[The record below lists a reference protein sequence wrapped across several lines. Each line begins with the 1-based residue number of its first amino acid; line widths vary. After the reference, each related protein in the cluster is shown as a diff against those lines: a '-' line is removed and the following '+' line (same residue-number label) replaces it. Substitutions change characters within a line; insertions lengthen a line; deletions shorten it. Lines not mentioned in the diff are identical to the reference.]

1 MKIKNGFMLR
11 NIAGNNLIIGVGEA
25 AGVLNGVV
33 TLNETGVFLWNLLVK
48 GCEIEELILAL
59 MDEYEVSEQVATG
72 DVNSFVNKLVNA
84 KIAE

>member
-11 NIAGNNLIIGVGEA
+11 NIAGNNLIIGVGEV

-48 GCEIEELILAL
+48 GCEIEELILSL
-59 MDEYEVSEQVATG
+59 MDEYEVSEQVATA

>member
-59 MDEYEVSEQVATG
+59 MDEYEVSEQVATA

>member
-11 NIAGNNLIIGVGEA
+11 NIAGNNLIIGVAEA

-59 MDEYEVSEQVATG
+59 MDEYEVSEQVATA

>member
-48 GCEIEELILAL
+48 GCEIEELILSL
-59 MDEYEVSEQVATG
+59 MDEYEVSEQVATA

>member
-11 NIAGNNLIIGVGEA
+11 NIAGNNLIIGVGEP
-25 AGVLNGVV
+25 AGFLNGVV
-33 TLNETGVFLWNLLVK
+33 TLNETGVFLWDLLVK
-48 GCEIEELILAL
+48 GCKIEELILAL
-59 MDEYEVSEQVATG
+59 MDEYEVSEQVATA

>member
-33 TLNETGVFLWNLLVK
+33 TLNETGVFLWDLLVK

-59 MDEYEVSEQVATG
+59 MDEYEVSEQVATA

>member
-33 TLNETGVFLWNLLVK
+33 TLNETGVFLWDLLVK

-59 MDEYEVSEQVATG
+59 MDEYEVSEQVATS

>member
-33 TLNETGVFLWNLLVK
+33 TLNETGVFLWDLLVK

-59 MDEYEVSEQVATG
+59 MNEYEVSEQVATA

>member
-48 GCEIEELILAL
+48 GGEIEELILAL
-59 MDEYEVSEQVATG
+59 MDEYEVSEQVATA

>member
-25 AGVLNGVV
+25 ASVLNGVV

-59 MDEYEVSEQVATG
+59 MDEYEVSEQVATA